1 MRRLKVLIVDDEAG
15 VRFGLRDFLETKGYA
30 VEEAESCD
38 AAEAACR
45 AGDPDVILLD
55 YLLPDGNALELLP
68 RLRLIDEH
76 VPVVVLTAHGS
87 IDIAVRAIK
96 DGAEHFVTKPVELP
110 SLLVILERALDV
122 QRNRQK
128 QLALRSRR
136 RSAVTDPFIGVSA
149 AVRQLAADAN
159 RIAAADSPVLILGET
174 GTGKGLLARWL
185 HDHGPR
191 ADEAFVD
198 INCAGLSREFLETE
212 LFGHEKGAFTGAVAR
227 KPGLL
232 EVAHHG
238 SVFLDEIGDADLQ
251 IQPRLLKVLEE
262 KRFRRLGEVRDRS
275 VDIRLIAATH
285 RDLGHLV
292 REQRFRS
299 DLYFRIS
306 TIPLVVPP
314 LRERRD
320 DIPILARRTLQGL
333 AADVGRGDIE
343 LAPDADEALARYPWP
358 GNVRELRNVL
368 ERALLLSDR
377 PVLGARDLR
386 FEAAA
391 RTVPTTSED
400 DVSLRELERRHIERV
415 LREERGH
422 VERAAAR
429 LGIPRSTLY
438 QKLKAAGISVS
449 RL

>member
-96 DGAEHFVTKPVELP
+96 DGAEHFVSKPVELP

-292 REQRFRS
+292 REQR
-299 DLYFRIS
+299 
-306 TIPLVVPP
+306 
-314 LRERRD
+314 
-320 DIPILARRTLQGL
+320 
-333 AADVGRGDIE
+333 
-343 LAPDADEALARYPWP
+343 
-358 GNVRELRNVL
+358 
-368 ERALLLSDR
+368 LLSDR

-449 RL
+449 

>member
-96 DGAEHFVTKPVELP
+96 DGAEHFVSKPVELP

-191 ADEAFVD
+191 AAEAFVD

-262 KRFRRLGEVRDRS
+262 KRFRRLGEVRDRT

-285 RDLGHLV
+285 RDLAHLV

-299 DLYFRIS
+299 DLYSRIS

-449 RL
+449 